1 MKIGMRKPSLTK
13 SLKARTTS
21 KWKRQAKKAI
31 IPGYGKKGMGWIKNP
46 KKAMYNKV
54 YHKTTFGLSDL
65 FKSSKKSKKKVDN
78 NKQQSILAS
87 NGKKQHTSKDYKKTS
102 LVFLIISIILLFL
115 IPPLGVIL
123 LFFSFMMFLIGR
135 FTAKQE
141 KKKKID
147 NYSGPSVDKIVFH
160 DDFLLMGTNYHEEE
174 AELAAD
180 FLSEGIHYFGK
191 DNKSLK
197 SYMLE
202 TYKPVY
208 KYNKLKTVDVHLLPE
223 PSNPH
228 DKNAV
233 KVLVN
238 NIFVGYLPAVIASQI
253 SSYIANPNYRYDAI
267 LTGRGG
273 PYKTLNIE
281 TERVVSR
288 KSDLTYYLDLTV
300 WRLAKK

>member
-1 MKIGMRKPSLTK
+1 MKIGMRKPSLTR

-31 IPGYGKKGMGWIKNP
+31 IPGYGKKGMGWVKNP

-65 FKSSKKSKKKVDN
+65 FKPSKKMMKN
-78 NKQQSILAS
+78 NKQPLQYDSS
-87 NGKKQHTSKDYKKTS
+87 RQHTSNKNKRGS
-102 LVFLIISIILLFL
+102 FIFLIVSLILLF
-115 IPPLGVIL
+115 IVPPLGVL
-123 LFFSFMMFLIGR
+123 LLLVNFFVFIIKYFSS
-135 FTAKQE
+135 
-141 KKKKID
+141 KKRKVASS
-147 NYSGPSVDKIVFH
+147 NPSVDKIIFH
-160 DDFLLMGTNYHEEE
+160 EDFLLMGTNYHKEE
-174 AELAAD
+174 AEIAAD
-180 FLSEGIHYFGK
+180 FLSEGVHYFGK

-228 DKNAV
+228 DQNAIQ
-233 KVLVN
+233 VLVN
-238 NIFVGYLPAVIASQI
+238 NIFVGYIPASIAAQI
-253 SSYIANPNYRYDAI
+253 STYIANPNYRYDAI

-281 TERVVSR
+281 TERVISR
-288 KSDLTYYLDLTV
+288 ESDLTYYLDLTL
-300 WRLAKK
+300 WHLAEK

>member
-1 MKIGMRKPSLTK
+1 MVLG
-13 SLKARTTS
+13 
-21 KWKRQAKKAI
+21 AI
-31 IPGYGKKGMGWIKNP
+31 
-46 KKAMYNKV
+46 
-54 YHKTTFGLSDL
+54 F
-65 FKSSKKSKKKVDN
+65 
-78 NKQQSILAS
+78 
-87 NGKKQHTSKDYKKTS
+87 
-102 LVFLIISIILLFL
+102 LFL
-115 IPPLGVIL
+115 FPPLGFF
-123 LFFSFMMFLIGR
+123 LFITGFITYIIGR
-135 FTAKQE
+135 LTAKRE
-141 KKKKID
+141 KKKKVE
-147 NYSGPSVDKIVFH
+147 NYSPQIDTIVFR
-160 DDFLLMGTNYHEEE
+160 DNFLLMGTNYHQEE
-174 AELAAD
+174 AEIAAD
-180 FLSEGIHYFGK
+180 FLSKGVHYFGK

-208 KYNKLKTVDVHLLPE
+208 KYNKLKTVDVQLLPE

-253 SSYIANPNYRYDAI
+253 SSYTANPNYRYDAI

-281 TERVVSR
+281 TERVITR
-288 KSDLTYYLDLTV
+288 EKELTYYLDLTI

>member
-1 MKIGMRKPSLTK
+1 MKIGMRKPSLTR
-13 SLKARTTS
+13 SLKARTTG

-31 IPGYGKKGMGWIKNP
+31 IPGYGKKGMGWVKNP

-65 FKSSKKSKKKVDN
+65 FKPSKKKAKN
-78 NKQQSILAS
+78 NKQPLQYDSS
-87 NGKKQHTSKDYKKTS
+87 RQHTSNKNKRGS
-102 LVFLIISIILLFL
+102 FIFLIVSLILLF
-115 IPPLGVIL
+115 IVPPLGVL
-123 LFFSFMMFLIGR
+123 LLLVNFFVFIIKYFSS
-135 FTAKQE
+135 
-141 KKKKID
+141 KKRKVTSS
-147 NYSGPSVDKIVFH
+147 NPSVDKIIFH
-160 DDFLLMGTNYHEEE
+160 DDFLLMGTNYHKEE

-180 FLSEGIHYFGK
+180 FLSGGIHYFGK

-202 TYKPVY
+202 TYKTVY

-238 NIFVGYLPAVIASQI
+238 NIFVGYLPAMIATQV
-253 SSYIANPNYRYDAI
+253 SSYISNQNYRYDAI

>member
-1 MKIGMRKPSLTK
+1 MRKPSLTR

-31 IPGYGKKGMGWIKNP
+31 IPGYGKKGMGWVKNP

-65 FKSSKKSKKKVDN
+65 FKTSKKRAKN
-78 NKQQSILAS
+78 NKQPLQYDSS
-87 NGKKQHTSKDYKKTS
+87 RQHTSNKNNRGS
-102 LVFLIISIILLFL
+102 LIFLIVSLILLF
-115 IPPLGVIL
+115 IVPPLGVL
-123 LFFSFMMFLIGR
+123 LLLVNFFVFIIKYFSS
-135 FTAKQE
+135 
-141 KKKKID
+141 KKRKVTSS
-147 NYSGPSVDKIVFH
+147 NPSVDKIIFH
-160 DDFLLMGTNYHEEE
+160 EDFLLMGTNYHKEE
-174 AELAAD
+174 AEIAAD
-180 FLSEGIHYFGK
+180 FLSEGVHYFGK

-238 NIFVGYLPAVIASQI
+238 NIFVGYLPAMIATQV
-253 SSYIANPNYRYDAI
+253 SSYISNPNYRYDAI

-300 WRLAKK
+300 WRLAEK

>member
-1 MKIGMRKPSLTK
+1 MKIGMRKPSLTR

-31 IPGYGKKGMGWIKNP
+31 IPGYGKKGMGWVKNP

-65 FKSSKKSKKKVDN
+65 FKPSKKKAKN
-78 NKQQSILAS
+78 NKQPLQYDSS
-87 NGKKQHTSKDYKKTS
+87 RQHTSNKNKRGS
-102 LVFLIISIILLFL
+102 FIFLIVSLILLF
-115 IPPLGVIL
+115 IVPPLGVL
-123 LFFSFMMFLIGR
+123 LLLVNFFVFIIKYFSS
-135 FTAKQE
+135 
-141 KKKKID
+141 KKRKVTSS
-147 NYSGPSVDKIVFH
+147 NPSVDKIIFH
-160 DDFLLMGTNYHEEE
+160 EDFLLMGTNYHKEE
-174 AELAAD
+174 AEIAAD
-180 FLSEGIHYFGK
+180 FLSEGVHYFGK

-208 KYNKLKTVDVHLLPE
+208 KYNKLKKVDVNLLPE

-228 DKNAV
+228 DQNAIQ
-233 KVLVN
+233 VLVN
-238 NIFVGYLPAVIASQI
+238 NIFVGYIPASIAAQI
-253 SSYIANPNYRYDAI
+253 STYIANPNYRYDAI

-281 TERVVSR
+281 TERVISR
-288 KSDLTYYLDLTV
+288 ESDLTYYLDLTL
-300 WRLAKK
+300 WHLAEK

>member
-1 MKIGMRKPSLTK
+1 MKIGMRKPSLTR

-31 IPGYGKKGMGWIKNP
+31 IPGYGKKGMGWVKNP

-65 FKSSKKSKKKVDN
+65 FKPSKKRAKN
-78 NKQQSILAS
+78 NKQPLQYDSS
-87 NGKKQHTSKDYKKTS
+87 RQHTSNKNKRGS
-102 LVFLIISIILLFL
+102 FIFLIVSLILLF
-115 IPPLGVIL
+115 IVPPLGVL
-123 LFFSFMMFLIGR
+123 LLLVNFFVFIIKYFSS
-135 FTAKQE
+135 
-141 KKKKID
+141 KKRKVTSS
-147 NYSGPSVDKIVFH
+147 NPSVDKIIFH
-160 DDFLLMGTNYHEEE
+160 EDFLLMGTNYHKEE
-174 AELAAD
+174 AEIAAD
-180 FLSEGIHYFGK
+180 FLSEGVHYFGK

-228 DKNAV
+228 DQNAIQ
-233 KVLVN
+233 VLVN
-238 NIFVGYLPAVIASQI
+238 NIFVGYIPASIAAQI
-253 SSYIANPNYRYDAI
+253 STYIANPNYRYDAI

-281 TERVVSR
+281 TERVISR
-288 KSDLTYYLDLTV
+288 ESDLTYYLDLTV
-300 WRLAKK
+300 WHLAEK